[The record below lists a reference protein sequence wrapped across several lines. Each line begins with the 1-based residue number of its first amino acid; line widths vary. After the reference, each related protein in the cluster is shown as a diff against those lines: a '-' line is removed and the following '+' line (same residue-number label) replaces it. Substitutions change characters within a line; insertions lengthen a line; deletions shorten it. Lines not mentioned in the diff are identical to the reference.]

1 MSSKKNIRRQIIE
14 FNKKTFLEKAKKRR
28 EQAKLP
34 FEEKLKIVEELNA
47 LVRDFAE
54 KRSIEKIIKSKR

>member
-1 MSSKKNIRRQIIE
+1 MSSKKDINREIIE
-14 FNKKTFLEKAKKRR
+14 FNKKTFLEKEKRRR

-47 LVRDFAE
+47 LVRYFAE
-54 KRSIEKIIKSKR
+54 KRSRDKET

>member
-1 MSSKKNIRRQIIE
+1 MSSRKSIDRKIVE
-14 FNKKTFLEKAKKRR
+14 FNKKTFREKEKRRR

-47 LVRDFAE
+47 LVSDFAQR
-54 KRSIEKIIKSKR
+54 RSKKKMKKPI